1 MAALPKS
8 VVEAWEKRN
17 GPVVLTTVDGDGTPN
32 SIYASC
38 VSMFDDETI
47 VIADNYFDKT
57 KRNIRAGCKVSLLF
71 ITDEDKAFQ
80 IKGAIEYH
88 TSGAVFDDMKSWNP
102 TQHPGHAAAAVKIQE
117 VYSGAEK
124 LL

>member
-8 VVEAWEKRN
+8 VVDAWEKRN

-32 SIYASC
+32 SIYATC

-57 KRNIRAGCKVSLLF
+57 KKNILAGSKVSLLF
-71 ITDEDKAFQ
+71 ITGENKAFQ

-102 TQHPGHAAAAVKIQE
+102 AQHPGHAAAAVKVQE

>member
-17 GPVVLTTVDGDGTPN
+17 GPVVLTTVDSDGTPN

-57 KRNIRAGCKVSLLF
+57 KKNILAGCKVSLLF
-71 ITDEDKAFQ
+71 IMNEDKAFQ
-80 IKGAIEYH
+80 IILI
-88 TSGAVFDDMKSWNP
+88 VM
-102 TQHPGHAAAAVKIQE
+102 
-117 VYSGAEK
+117 
-124 LL
+124 